1 MSRFDRR
8 LGTGPYAKSN
18 KSSTTRRYSPRPGTA
33 DCKLPTRNDI
43 IMGKNDKNSKISN
56 NSIVSN
62 TINDVSNKNERIMQK
77 LQVTK
82 NASERILLN
91 HELRLNT
98 IELSVD
104 CLNNLNC
111 GKSNDESQL
120 LEQRNKINTLE
131 KTVNELSE
139 KLILLTQMIE
149 IKKVDKQID
158 SQLDKKG
165 ITLDISDIVEES
177 VQKKVNNVNTNSEE
191 EISEGPTFE

>member
-120 LEQRNKINTLE
+120 LEQQNKINTLE